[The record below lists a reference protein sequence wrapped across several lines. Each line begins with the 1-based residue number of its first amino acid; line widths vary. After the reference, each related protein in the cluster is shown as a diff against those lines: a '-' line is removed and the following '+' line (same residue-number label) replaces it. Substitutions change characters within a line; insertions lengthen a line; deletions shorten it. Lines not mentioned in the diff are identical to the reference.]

1 MRVAFAIVA
10 IATGGLGAVAGG
22 GCSEPTGPRSVRSEQ
37 LTVKIPAIK
46 EAARSGDMSAA
57 PQLVEDLGSDDAAVR
72 LYAFEAL
79 RELAGGGE
87 THGYVYYAD
96 YEQRRAAVAK
106 WQQWLQQQGAAT
118 RPARQRG
125 S

>member
-10 IATGGLGAVAGG
+10 IAASGLGAVAGG

-57 PQLVEDLGSDDAAVR
+57 PQLVKDLDSDDAAVR

-79 RELAGGGE
+79 RELAGGE
-87 THGYVYYAD
+87 TYGYVYYAD
-96 YEQRRAAVAK
+96 YEQRCTAMAK

-118 RPARQRG
+118 RPARQR
-125 S
+125 